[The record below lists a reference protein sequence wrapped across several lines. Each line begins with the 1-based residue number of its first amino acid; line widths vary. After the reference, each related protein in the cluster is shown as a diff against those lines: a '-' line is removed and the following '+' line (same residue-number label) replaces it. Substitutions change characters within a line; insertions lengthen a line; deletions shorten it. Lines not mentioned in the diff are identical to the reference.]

1 MVDEKLD
8 EWKETLAGI
17 DSLLVGAYPLLPAK
31 F

>member
-8 EWKETLAGI
+8 EWKETLAGL
-17 DSLLVGAYPLLPAK
+17 DSLLVGADSVFPTK